1 MSSILGKNGQKGFL
15 LIEVLVATVIISV
28 ALVALGGMF
37 IQATRANSQASQ
49 ITTATNLAQEQ
60 LDLLKSWTK
69 EDWVAYAPLVIP
81 WKGTGTSPVLQN
93 NVNYTV
99 TTVVEACTED
109 NIHLVQVKV
118 TVSWPQGGNGIVMT
132 AFYPK
137 S

>member
-1 MSSILGKNGQKGFL
+1 LSSILGKNGQKGFL

>member
-1 MSSILGKNGQKGFL
+1 MNIILRENKQKGFL
-15 LIEVLVATVIISV
+15 LIEVLVAIVIISV
-28 ALVALGGMF
+28 ALVAIGGMF
-37 IQATRANSQASQ
+37 IQATRANSQAGQ

-60 LDLLKSWTK
+60 LDLLKSWNK
-69 EDWVAYAPLVIP
+69 DVWAAYPSTSIP
-81 WKGTGTSPVLQN
+81 WQGSGSSPIGAN

-99 TTVVEACTED
+99 ITVVGTCAED